1 MFDAYQR
8 CQLTKFNVIE
18 INNQYVFGSE
28 IYLVPSKAVKKVLS
42 ILSNGLEAGPQLPID
57 LFIRRE
63 AHEGRLRLGCIF
75 PFVTSIQFDEVG
87 RSTLGHAQ
95 EHLDLREVFHLL
107 RYFFF
112 VGRDTKRLQSFVL
125 DKLRARDSDQYR
137 KRITNVLS
145 LLSSSEFK

>member
-1 MFDAYQR
+1 
-8 CQLTKFNVIE
+8 
-18 INNQYVFGSE
+18 VFGSE
-28 IYLVPSKAVKKVLS
+28 SYLVSSKAVKKVLS

-112 VGRDTKRLQSFVL
+112 VGRDPKSLQSFVL
-125 DKLRARDSDQYR
+125 DKVRAHQNDEYR
-137 KRITNVLS
+137 RRITNVLG
-145 LLSSSEFK
+145 LLSSSNEL